1 MKTVFHPLQKISW
14 IEGYYKQ
21 LKAVDDAR
29 KNKEHVFFFEH
40 ENVITL
46 GTSSKNKD
54 IPETNKTRK
63 SGIGVFQANR
73 GGEATWHGEGQLV
86 VYPVLNIKK
95 RKIQAPRLVE
105 KILRTIQEALFKMD
119 IETHLDL
126 KNPGL
131 YINNKK
137 IASFGMTIK
146 KGITLHG
153 VSININNNQRG
164 FEEIKPCG
172 KSPKTMSTI
181 QRETKRSTNIQLAA
195 MEIKKSLS
203 RTL

>member
-1 MKTVFHPLQKISW
+1 LKTVFHPLKKISW

-21 LKAVDDAR
+21 LKAVDDAK

-40 ENVITL
+40 ESVITL
-46 GTSSKNKD
+46 GTSSKKKD
-54 IPETNKTRK
+54 IPKTSKTRK
-63 SGIGVFQANR
+63 SGIGVFQASR
-73 GGEATWHGEGQLV
+73 GGEATWHGGGQLV

-95 RKIQAPRLVE
+95 RKIQAPKLVE
-105 KILRTIQEALFKMD
+105 KILKTIQKALFG
-119 IETHLDL
+119 IGVETHLDL

-131 YINNKK
+131 YIKNKK
-137 IASFGMTIK
+137 IVSFGMTIK

-153 VSININNNQRG
+153 VSININNTQTG
-164 FEEIKPCG
+164 FQEIKPCG

-181 QRETKRSTNIQLAA
+181 EKETKRPINIQLVA
-195 MEIKKSLS
+195 MEIKKNLS

>member
-1 MKTVFHPLQKISW
+1 LKTVFHPLQKISW

-46 GTSSKNKD
+46 GTSSKKKD

>member
-1 MKTVFHPLQKISW
+1 MHSLAIRAGSAFMPSRIYLNPSPSSPMSDSDGI
-14 IEGYYKQ
+14 
-21 LKAVDDAR
+21 
-29 KNKEHVFFFEH
+29 
-40 ENVITL
+40 

-105 KILRTIQEALFKMD
+105 KILRTIQEALSKMD

>member
-1 MKTVFHPLQKISW
+1 LKTVFHPLQKISW

-46 GTSSKNKD
+46 GTSSKKKD

-63 SGIGVFQANR
+63 SGIGVFQASR

-95 RKIQAPRLVE
+95 RKIQAPKLVE

>member
-46 GTSSKNKD
+46 GTSSKKKD

-63 SGIGVFQANR
+63 SGTGVFQANR
-73 GGEATWHGEGQLV
+73 GGKATWHGEGQLV

-105 KILRTIQEALFKMD
+105 KILRTIQEALSKMD

-153 VSININNNQRG
+153 VSININNNRGG

-203 RTL
+203 RIL